1 MPFRREG
8 SSQSSVAPT
17 GATAYASIRR
27 SERLASKAAHLLEFD
42 TIISSFRNVHGAGS
56 KGLSNSTYRSF
67 NNNIDQD
74 RSFLNLEQV
83 DRKSGVDVVVGLE
96 METTLLSP
104 DKVNMNQS
112 IWPVDGSILASDQ
125 KIVAMGVA
133 EEVPMPNTAAAGVI
147 TGAKR
152 EFKRRNV
159 RMSIRRSL
167 RPLANILINGK
178 KKKDNCHQ
186 RSIIVDDDMQK
197 HYQAA
202 NKNRNMNYLM
212 DDDNEFAHI
221 DQNPPA
227 AVMERRAHR
236 NTICLA
242 SSDMN
247 SGDTAIDSSVARPF
261 PSDKL
266 SCRMHSMNPHLNKT
280 NIKCDNLHY
289 EFRVPMV
296 PPELPIFPKPLPRT
310 SLLRQE
316 NVPPLPPPRRRS
328 PRISQTL
335 TKFRELEQLHNYEP
349 SSILRLRELS
359 TNPPKRKICL
369 EPTVEC
375 AADDENSFVDWRAF
389 AGTSGGYDTDRK
401 RRKTV
406 RFQNKSLGMLRGSEL
421 ASGKAKL
428 QLCLYINYGHLSVHV
443 IRGANLPLLPD
454 QHELN
459 SYVKVALEP
468 KDVRSQHRSQLV
480 SGTVDPSYDFRLSF
494 ELSLGVEEDRSLL
507 ITVWHRDYITKQ
519 SRLLGFLNFAM
530 KRIIEAN
537 RIEGWFR
544 LPSLAITK
552 KTRN

>member
-221 DQNPPA
+221 DQNPP
-227 AVMERRAHR
+227 
-236 NTICLA
+236 
-242 SSDMN
+242 
-247 SGDTAIDSSVARPF
+247 G
-261 PSDKL
+261 
-266 SCRMHSMNPHLNKT
+266 
-280 NIKCDNLHY
+280 
-289 EFRVPMV
+289 
-296 PPELPIFPKPLPRT
+296 
-310 SLLRQE
+310 
-316 NVPPLPPPRRRS
+316 
-328 PRISQTL
+328 
-335 TKFRELEQLHNYEP
+335 
-349 SSILRLRELS
+349 
-359 TNPPKRKICL
+359 
-369 EPTVEC
+369 
-375 AADDENSFVDWRAF
+375 
-389 AGTSGGYDTDRK
+389 
-401 RRKTV
+401 
-406 RFQNKSLGMLRGSEL
+406 
-421 ASGKAKL
+421 
-428 QLCLYINYGHLSVHV
+428 
-443 IRGANLPLLPD
+443 
-454 QHELN
+454 
-459 SYVKVALEP
+459 
-468 KDVRSQHRSQLV
+468 
-480 SGTVDPSYDFRLSF
+480 
-494 ELSLGVEEDRSLL
+494 
-507 ITVWHRDYITKQ
+507 
-519 SRLLGFLNFAM
+519 RLLL
-530 KRIIEAN
+530 
-537 RIEGWFR
+537 
-544 LPSLAITK
+544 
-552 KTRN
+552 